1 MTNVLQENLTG
12 IRVVKAFA
20 NEKYEIN
27 KFNNSLN
34 EYTSVW
40 KRTMKRMSTFWGI
53 SDVLTYTQLLV
64 VFVLSIFF
72 ILFGLKIIILKENS
86 IYVSSDFLLGWYKVQ
101 YQEEILLDNLSFV
114 EIKQRDYTYSSRGK
128 EKTGRGIE
136 TRIVGNKFIE
146 FNYSNS
152 SIKRIY
158 CLDLSKKQINRIME
172 FCKQKNIECK

>member
-1 MTNVLQENLTG
+1 M
-12 IRVVKAFA
+12 K
-20 NEKYEIN
+20 KYIIPLGSII
-27 KFNNSLN
+27 KYVIALFLLIIAA
-34 EYTSVW
+34 VDIMLW
-40 KRTMKRMSTFWGI
+40 KTIFVSIVMI
-53 SDVLTYTQLLV
+53 
-64 VFVLSIFF
+64 VLSVFF
-72 ILFGLKIIILKENS
+72 IMFGLKIIILKDNS

>member
-1 MTNVLQENLTG
+1 MKKYIIPLGSIIKYVIALFLL
-12 IRVVKAFA
+12 IIAVVD
-20 NEKYEIN
+20 IM
-27 KFNNSLN
+27 L
-34 EYTSVW
+34 W
-40 KRTMKRMSTFWGI
+40 KTIF
-53 SDVLTYTQLLV
+53 
-64 VFVLSIFF
+64 VFIVMIVLSIFF
-72 ILFGLKIIILKENS
+72 ILFGLKIIILKDNS

-158 CLDLSKKQINRIME
+158 CLDLSRKQINKIME

>member
-1 MTNVLQENLTG
+1 M
-12 IRVVKAFA
+12 K
-20 NEKYEIN
+20 KYIIPLGSII
-27 KFNNSLN
+27 KYVIALFLLIIAA
-34 EYTSVW
+34 VDIMLW
-40 KRTMKRMSTFWGI
+40 KTIFVSIVMI
-53 SDVLTYTQLLV
+53 
-64 VFVLSIFF
+64 VLSVFF
-72 ILFGLKIIILKENS
+72 ILFGLKIIILKDNS
-86 IYVSSDFLLGWYKVQ
+86 IYVSSDFLPGWYKVQ

>member
-1 MTNVLQENLTG
+1 M
-12 IRVVKAFA
+12 K
-20 NEKYEIN
+20 KYIIPLGSII
-27 KFNNSLN
+27 KYVIALFLLIIA
-34 EYTSVW
+34 SVDIMLW
-40 KRTMKRMSTFWGI
+40 KTIFVSIVMI
-53 SDVLTYTQLLV
+53 
-64 VFVLSIFF
+64 VLSVFF
-72 ILFGLKIIILKENS
+72 ILFGLKIIILKDNS

>member
-1 MTNVLQENLTG
+1 MKKYIIPLGSIIKYVIALFLL
-12 IRVVKAFA
+12 IIAVVD
-20 NEKYEIN
+20 IM
-27 KFNNSLN
+27 L
-34 EYTSVW
+34 W
-40 KRTMKRMSTFWGI
+40 KTIF
-53 SDVLTYTQLLV
+53 
-64 VFVLSIFF
+64 VFIVMIVLSIFF
-72 ILFGLKIIILKENS
+72 ILFGLKIIILKDNS

-101 YQEEILLDNLSFV
+101 YQEEILLDNLSFI

-158 CLDLSKKQINRIME
+158 CLDLSRKQINNIME

>member
-1 MTNVLQENLTG
+1 M
-12 IRVVKAFA
+12 K
-20 NEKYEIN
+20 KYIIPLGSII
-27 KFNNSLN
+27 KYVIALFLLIIAA
-34 EYTSVW
+34 VDIMLW
-40 KRTMKRMSTFWGI
+40 KTIIVSIVMI
-53 SDVLTYTQLLV
+53 
-64 VFVLSIFF
+64 VLSVFF
-72 ILFGLKIIILKENS
+72 ILFGLKIIILKDNS

-114 EIKQRDYTYSSRGK
+114 EIKQSDYTYSSRGK

>member
-1 MTNVLQENLTG
+1 M
-12 IRVVKAFA
+12 K
-20 NEKYEIN
+20 KYIIPLGSII
-27 KFNNSLN
+27 KYVIALFLLIIA
-34 EYTSVW
+34 TVDIMLW
-40 KRTMKRMSTFWGI
+40 KTIFVSIVMI
-53 SDVLTYTQLLV
+53 
-64 VFVLSIFF
+64 VLSVFF
-72 ILFGLKIIILKENS
+72 ILFGLKIIILKDNS

-101 YQEEILLDNLSFV
+101 YQEEILLDNVSFV

-146 FNYSNS
+146 FNYSDS

>member
-1 MTNVLQENLTG
+1 MKKYIIPLGSIIKYVIALFLL
-12 IRVVKAFA
+12 IIAVVD
-20 NEKYEIN
+20 IM
-27 KFNNSLN
+27 L
-34 EYTSVW
+34 W
-40 KRTMKRMSTFWGI
+40 KTIF
-53 SDVLTYTQLLV
+53 
-64 VFVLSIFF
+64 VFIVMIVLSIFF
-72 ILFGLKIIILKENS
+72 ILFGLKIIILKDNS

-146 FNYSNS
+146 FNYSNG

-158 CLDLSKKQINRIME
+158 CLDLSRKQINNIME

>member
-1 MTNVLQENLTG
+1 MKKYIIPLGSIIKYVIALFLL
-12 IRVVKAFA
+12 IIAVVD
-20 NEKYEIN
+20 IM
-27 KFNNSLN
+27 L
-34 EYTSVW
+34 W
-40 KRTMKRMSTFWGI
+40 KTIF
-53 SDVLTYTQLLV
+53 
-64 VFVLSIFF
+64 VFIVMIVLSIFF
-72 ILFGLKIIILKENS
+72 ILFGLKIIILKDNS

-146 FNYSNS
+146 FNYINS

-158 CLDLSKKQINRIME
+158 CLDLSRKQINNIME

>member
-1 MTNVLQENLTG
+1 M
-12 IRVVKAFA
+12 K
-20 NEKYEIN
+20 KYIIPLGSII
-27 KFNNSLN
+27 KYVIALLLLIIAA
-34 EYTSVW
+34 VDIMLW
-40 KRTMKRMSTFWGI
+40 KTIFVSIVMI
-53 SDVLTYTQLLV
+53 
-64 VFVLSIFF
+64 VLSVFF
-72 ILFGLKIIILKENS
+72 ILFGLKIIILKDNS

-146 FNYSNS
+146 FNYCNS

>member
-1 MTNVLQENLTG
+1 MKKYIIPLG
-12 IRVVKAFA
+12 SIIKYVVALFLLIIA
-20 NEKYEIN
+20 AVDIM
-27 KFNNSLN
+27 L
-34 EYTSVW
+34 W
-40 KRTMKRMSTFWGI
+40 KTIFVSIVMI
-53 SDVLTYTQLLV
+53 
-64 VFVLSIFF
+64 VLSVFF
-72 ILFGLKIIILKENS
+72 ILFGLKIIILKDNS

>member
-1 MTNVLQENLTG
+1 M
-12 IRVVKAFA
+12 I
-20 NEKYEIN
+20 
-27 KFNNSLN
+27 
-34 EYTSVW
+34 
-40 KRTMKRMSTFWGI
+40 
-53 SDVLTYTQLLV
+53 
-64 VFVLSIFF
+64 VLSVFF
-72 ILFGLKIIILKENS
+72 ILFGLKIIILKDNS

-128 EKTGRGIE
+128 EKNGRGIE